1 MNNSSNRIEADDN
14 IIKGTTEAKYNTE
27 KKEDRTSRVER
38 ASGDYSN
45 RKNSDER
52 ERKNLRDQSP
62 PLFDSGNKDTVRP
75 DMYEQMDKGD
85 EITMNSSKFT
95 RVIKNKMEK
104 VHTKEFNLKSFK
116 RELSTDSEDSDYES
130 T

>member
-1 MNNSSNRIEADDN
+1 M
-14 IIKGTTEAKYNTE
+14 
-27 KKEDRTSRVER
+27 
-38 ASGDYSN
+38 
-45 RKNSDER
+45 
-52 ERKNLRDQSP
+52 
-62 PLFDSGNKDTVRP
+62 FDSGNKDTIRP